1 MYHFITSLHLFC
13 AFCEERRD
21 AKMNLT
27 EILEHH
33 DALLDLGREHLEKLS
48 ASFRDAFD
56 KSAFEKAKQNWI
68 GFYRAINWKEDR
80 WISIVLLFHL
90 ATLLFVVKKRHREQ
104 FQVQMFVV
112 LGAFSF
118 LAERMNGFL
127 AKRWSL
133 FSTQNYFDARGAF
146 VSVIWNA
153 PLMVN
158 LVIILVNFLRLT
170 VKEMVK
176 MKKAQMKSRY
186 RESKKEGRGDA
197 MPKTK
202 RETKKKK

>member
-1 MYHFITSLHLFC
+1 M
-13 AFCEERRD
+13 
-21 AKMNLT
+21 
-27 EILEHH
+27 
-33 DALLDLGREHLEKLS
+33 S
-48 ASFRDAFD
+48 A
-56 KSAFEKAKQNWI
+56 
-68 GFYRAINWKEDR
+68 
-80 WISIVLLFHL
+80 
-90 ATLLFVVKKRHREQ
+90 
-104 FQVQMFVV
+104 
-112 LGAFSF
+112 F

-186 RESKKEGRGDA
+186 RESKKQSKSRTR